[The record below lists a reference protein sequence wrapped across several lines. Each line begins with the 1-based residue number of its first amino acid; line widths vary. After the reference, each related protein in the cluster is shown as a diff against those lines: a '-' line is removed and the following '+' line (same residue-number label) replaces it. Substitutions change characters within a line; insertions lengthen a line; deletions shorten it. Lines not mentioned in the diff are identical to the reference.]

1 MSRQN
6 LPNFET
12 PQAPES
18 VSHPSSQLASLSAS
32 FYDLRNVDKS
42 PQATASMPSELSQTA
57 SDSNVATQ
65 YMNIPVM
72 EYPTNDSRKEIGV
85 ASSTLILDRAVSIK
99 DLTEKGIFEKIE
111 PSEIRQ
117 VQRPLTR
124 CVLPMAYTM
133 ADQQTNSA
141 QPNPLL
147 NGQLNYYN
155 FNAADRDSFNT
166 EASLQNCFKPIDF
179 FENRERLAPGS
190 TPTIRIEYEDTGR
203 VSKGNAALP
212 DFRVTADGKVQ
223 ILNNP
228 ELNPFKEIVI
238 EVERAS
244 GYVGLP
250 SDAQQDALI
259 SLTTYLSERIRQSD
273 ASESNTQIDLKDQQ
287 GLLPEETLK
296 TIDTAPQPED
306 SLPVPAQEQTQ
317 ALNRFDG
324 SGSGSMSPADANDYF
339 PPSEVAPLPD
349 ESPNL
354 SALKDLVAGFST
366 RGFAEPYTT
375 VQDFG
380 PRGYGVGRYSLTAQ
394 TIFDWIAG
402 LSDEELAE
410 IEELEIT
417 TADGTKKKIKIPKD
431 TGAKLKRIRDLLKV
445 VRAGNSAQSGDPA
458 SSQETADESEKA
470 LDQLFNDPQIRDFS
484 RLLSQMQQGTNPPGA
499 EQINQN
505 LGPELQELIAS
516 DLIMKFARES
526 ADPNTN
532 KVNIGQVVL
541 SMNLGK
547 TPTSD
552 ELNAPQNKALMAAA
566 ERGYPLALQHTT
578 NPDEPV
584 NWSEKNGKVLS
595 NPNQYFFSQF
605 RNETYNPTGP
615 ARSNNCGPASLAMA
629 AKAFDKDGDISNIEQ
644 QIDRARMAMTWRT
657 NDKELTSLTQIA
669 GGAKKLGLN
678 TGSVSDL
685 KTLNSALE
693 SDKQVVLFGNPA
705 GAYGNRLS
713 SGQYAHYN
721 GLHFILVAEKAKDSA
736 GKTSYIVNDP
746 LSRKGSIT
754 VSETELNRYMR
765 RDNAGRT
772 GIAVWA

>member
-1 MSRQN
+1 MSRQIIS
-6 LPNFET
+6 NFE
-12 PQAPES
+12 
-18 VSHPSSQLASLSAS
+18 
-32 FYDLRNVDKS
+32 S
-42 PQATASMPSELSQTA
+42 PQAQEGASLAASQSTSLSSVYGLFNRETAPETA
-57 SDSNVATQ
+57 AFTQNEVTPVAFATDSAAQ
-65 YMNIPVM
+65 YMNVPVM
-72 EYPTNDSRKEIGV
+72 EYPTNNIRKDIALEP
-85 ASSTLILDRAVSIK
+85 TNLILDGTVSIK
-99 DLTEKGIFEKIE
+99 DLTDNGTFDKLE
-111 PSEIRQ
+111 PSEIPQGKRE
-117 VQRPLTR
+117 LYR
-124 CVLPMAYTM
+124 CVLPMACVM
-133 ADQQTNSA
+133 ADQHTKSS

-155 FNAADRDSFNT
+155 FNAADRITFNT
-166 EASLQNCFKPIDF
+166 EATAENNFKAFDY
-179 FENRERLAPGS
+179 FEKRERLVPGES
-190 TPTIRIEYEDTGR
+190 PTIRIEYEDTGK
-203 VSKGNAALP
+203 SQKATNALP
-212 DFRVTADGKVQ
+212 DFRVTADGKIQ

-250 SDAQQDALI
+250 SDAQQKALI
-259 SLTTYLSERIRQSD
+259 SLTTYLSERIKQSD
-273 ASESNTQIDLKDQQ
+273 ANASNSQIDLKDQQ
-287 GLLPEETLK
+287 GLLPEDTTK
-296 TIDTAPQPED
+296 AIDAAPQPED
-306 SLPVPAQEQTQ
+306 SLPPPAQEQTQ
-317 ALNRFDG
+317 ALNRLDG
-324 SGSGSMSPADANDYF
+324 SGSGSMSPSDANDYF

-366 RGFAEPYTT
+366 RGIAEPYTA
-375 VQDFG
+375 VQNLG
-380 PRGYGVGRYSLTAQ
+380 SRGFAVGRYALTAG
-394 TIFDWIAG
+394 TIFDWISG

-417 TADGTKKKIKIPKD
+417 TADGKKKKIKIPKD
-431 TGAKLKRIRDLLKV
+431 TGAKLRKVRDLLKT
-445 VRAGNSAQSGDPA
+445 AKSGSGAQSSDPTGL
-458 SSQETADESEKA
+458 QENSDESEKA
-470 LDQLFNDPQIRDFS
+470 LDQLFNDPQIRDFT
-484 RLLSQMQQGTNPPGA
+484 RLLVQMQQGANKPETA
-499 EQINQN
+499 QINQN
-505 LGPELQELIAS
+505 LGPEMQELIAS
-516 DLIMKFARES
+516 DLIMKFAKQS

-541 SMNLGK
+541 CMNLGK
-547 TPTSD
+547 APTAD

-566 ERGYPLALQHTT
+566 ERGYPLALQHST
-578 NPDEPV
+578 NPDEAV
-584 NWSEKNGKVLS
+584 HWSEKNGKVLS

-605 RNETYNPTGP
+605 RNDTYNPTGP

-629 AKAFDKDGDISNIEQ
+629 AKAFDKDGDVANIEQ
-644 QIDRARMAMTWRT
+644 QIDRARLAMTGRT

-669 GGAKKLGLN
+669 GGAKKLGLS

-685 KTLNSALE
+685 STLNSALD

-713 SGQYAHYN
+713 AGQYSHYN
-721 GLHFILVAEKAKDSA
+721 GLHFVLVAEKIKDNA